1 MLQVCGIKAGA
12 NERKDRTGK
21 SKKGIGSIGEEL
33 HKRNRKVGTRTLDG
47 TISFRETRECF
58 ILKRCIFIYRVLRS
72 LTVLDFIYSID
83 QTLFINPFPQ
93 KRCRT
98 SILFVYFKLQCL
110 FVTYESIIKISLT
123 NEYI

>member
-58 ILKRCIFIYRVLRS
+58 ILKRCIFIYRVTIFDGIGFYIFTRS
-72 LTVLDFIYSID
+72 NSFY
-83 QTLFINPFPQ
+83 
-93 KRCRT
+93 
-98 SILFVYFKLQCL
+98 
-110 FVTYESIIKISLT
+110 
-123 NEYI
+123 

>member
-21 SKKGIGSIGEEL
+21 SKKGIGLIGEEL

-72 LTVLDFIYSID
+72 LMVLDFIYSLD

-93 KRCRT
+93 KRT
-98 SILFVYFKLQCL
+98 LSILSYNA
-110 FVTYESIIKISLT
+110 YSLRMKV
-123 NEYI
+123 